1 MRKQIFALLLSG
13 ALLAGTA
20 DSALAAGP
28 GETDLILS
36 DTGVT
41 VDGAPAPTQPGGA
54 VYVGGEIIYYHDG
67 ADSAYG
73 EGTQEEQ
80 HSAAQAQAHTVVT
93 IAQIGR
99 AHV

>member
-1 MRKQIFALLLSG
+1 MHKQIFALLLSG

-28 GETDLILS
+28 GETEIILS
-36 DTGVT
+36 DSGVT

-67 ADSAYG
+67 TDSAYG
-73 EGTQEEQ
+73 EGTQ
-80 HSAAQAQAHTVVT
+80 
-93 IAQIGR
+93 IGR